1 MMELIVFQSSSSSV
15 LSSWIV
21 GRVDVKD
28 VKDVIWWEVGM
39 CVVSQDALRKLNKES
54 CLGEGRADAQA

>member
-28 VKDVIWWEVGM
+28 VKDVIWRAAGM
-39 CVVSQDALRKLNKES
+39 CAVSQDYVRKPKIGPL
-54 CLGEGRADAQA
+54 LAVMTR

>member
-1 MMELIVFQSSSSSV
+1 M

-28 VKDVIWWEVGM
+28 DVEDVIWWALGM
-39 CVVSQDALRKLNKES
+39 CAVSQDDLRKPKIGPL
-54 CLGEGRADAQA
+54 LDVMTR